1 MSSSAE
7 ASIYPLKLRNV
18 AYSYAEDAKP
28 ALQAISLFAASGE
41 WVHITGDS
49 GSGKSTLA
57 QLLCGYLPRTGGG
70 IRSGELSV
78 HGVDPAGEGA
88 IREVAERIG
97 VVFQDPDAQLVQGRV
112 EDEVAFGPENMCCE
126 LSEIERR
133 IVESLA
139 AVELSNYRMDNV
151 HNLSGGQRQRAAI
164 AAVLSMETPILV
176 LDEPAASLDAAAKER
191 LLLLLDKL
199 QQQGRTI
206 VTLSGRIDEFAVAAG
221 RLIVLEHGNIALD
234 GPSERLLEQERINLV
249 KLGLLSDRMQPGL
262 ERRASSMLKAEA
274 EFEVEIEIEAEAEV
288 LTQKAPSNKLLMEIN
303 NLSYAYD
310 LNKGNVL
317 KNISLS
323 LYAGEWKL
331 LCGENGSGKTTLSR
345 LFMGLLDPPKGKVWW
360 RGQDIARLSLSDMA
374 QDIGYVFQQPEH
386 QFVANTVLEELLFG
400 PRAVQGLAPR
410 ERTPEPMLERAQAL
424 LAIAG
429 LRGKER
435 LSPYMLSGGEK
446 RLLSVA
452 AAMIVPK
459 KLYILD
465 EPTAGT
471 DLHGAARLAAL
482 CREAVASGAALVM
495 ITHEP
500 ELFAGEQAAT
510 WRMNQGSLETED
522 QLHFF
527 K

>member
-1 MSSSAE
+1 MNLPAE
-7 ASIYPLKLRNV
+7 ASTYPLELRDV
-18 AYSYAEDAKP
+18 TYAYTEDAKP
-28 ALQAISLFAASGE
+28 VLREISFLAEPGE
-41 WVHITGDS
+41 WVHVTGDS

-70 IRSGELSV
+70 FRSGKLSV
-78 HGVDPAGEGA
+78 NGVDPAEEGT

-112 EDEVAFGPENMCCE
+112 EDEVAFGPENMCCD
-126 LSEIERR
+126 LSEIERKLVR
-133 IVESLA
+133 SLA
-139 AVELSNYRMDNV
+139 AVDLSDYRMDSV

-176 LDEPAASLDAAAKER
+176 LDEPSASLDAAAKER

-206 VTLSGRIDEFAVAAG
+206 VTLSGRIDEFAAAAG
-221 RLIVLEHGNIALD
+221 RLIVLEHGNIILD
-234 GPSERLLEQERINLV
+234 GPSERLLDQERMSLV
-249 KLGLLSDRMQPGL
+249 KLGLLPDRIQLGL
-262 ERRASSMLKAEA
+262 GGDTSSTL
-274 EFEVEIEIEAEAEV
+274 EAEAKV
-288 LTQKAPSNKLLMEIN
+288 HLQNAPSDKPLLEIN
-303 NLSYAYD
+303 DLSYAYD

-323 LYAGEWKL
+323 LHAGEWKL

-345 LFMGLLDPPKGKVWW
+345 LFMGLLNPPKGKVWW
-360 RGQDIARLSLSDMA
+360 QGQDIARLSLPEIA

-386 QFVANTVLEELLFG
+386 QFVANTVLGELLFG
-400 PRAVQGLAPR
+400 PRAVQGLGPR
-410 ERTPEPMLERAQAL
+410 ERTPEPMLERAKAL

-429 LRGKER
+429 LQGKENI
-435 LSPYMLSGGEK
+435 SPYMLSGGEK

-471 DLHGAARLAAL
+471 DLHGAAKLAAL

-500 ELFAGEQAAT
+500 ELFAGEKAAI
-510 WRMNQGSLETED
+510 WRMNQGSLETESIS
-522 QLHFF
+522 FC

>member
-1 MSSSAE
+1 MNSLAE
-7 ASIYPLKLRNV
+7 ALTYPLELRDV
-18 AYSYAEDAKP
+18 IYAYTEDAKP
-28 ALQAISLFAASGE
+28 VLREISFFAEPGE
-41 WVHITGDS
+41 WVHVTGDS

-70 IRSGELSV
+70 FRSGKLSV
-78 HGVDPAGEGA
+78 NGVDPAEEGA
-88 IREVAERIG
+88 IREVAKRIG

-112 EDEVAFGPENMCCE
+112 EDEVAFGPENMCCG

-133 IVESLA
+133 VAESLA
-139 AVELSNYRMDNV
+139 AVDLSDYRMDNV
-151 HNLSGGQRQRAAI
+151 HNLSGGQRQRVAI
-164 AAVLSMETPILV
+164 AAVLSMDTPILV
-176 LDEPAASLDAAAKER
+176 LDEPAASLDAVAKER

-206 VTLSGRIDEFAVAAG
+206 VTLSGRVDEFAAAAE
-221 RLIVLEHGNIALD
+221 RLVVLEHGNIILD
-234 GPSERLLEQERINLV
+234 GPSERLLEQERMSLV
-249 KLGLLSDRMQPGL
+249 KLGLLPDRIQLGL
-262 ERRASSMLKAEA
+262 GGDASSTL
-274 EFEVEIEIEAEAEV
+274 EAEAEIRF
-288 LTQKAPSNKLLMEIN
+288 QIAPSIKPLLEIKD
-303 NLSYAYD
+303 LSYAYD

-323 LYAGEWKL
+323 LHPGEWKL

-345 LFMGLLDPPKGKVWW
+345 LFMGLLGPPKGKVWW
-360 RGQDIARLSLSDMA
+360 QGQDIARLSLPEIA

-386 QFVANTVLEELLFG
+386 QFVANTVMEELLFG
-400 PRAVQGLAPR
+400 PRAVQGLGPR
-410 ERTPEPMLERAQAL
+410 ERTPEPMLERAKAL

-429 LRGKER
+429 LQGREHI
-435 LSPYMLSGGEK
+435 SPYMLSGGEK

-471 DLHGAARLAAL
+471 DLYGTAKLATL
-482 CREAVASGAALVM
+482 CREAIASGAALVM

-500 ELFAGEQAAT
+500 ELFAGEKAAI
-510 WRMNQGSLETED
+510 WRMNQGSLETGD
-522 QLHFF
+522 IIIS
-527 K
+527 

>member
-1 MSSSAE
+1 MNSPAE
-7 ASIYPLKLRNV
+7 ALTYPLELRDV
-18 AYSYAEDAKP
+18 TYAYTEDAMP
-28 ALQAISLFAASGE
+28 VLREISFLVEPGE
-41 WVHITGDS
+41 WVHVTGDS
-49 GSGKSTLA
+49 GSGKSTLT

-70 IRSGELSV
+70 FRSGKLSV
-78 HGVDPAGEGA
+78 NEVDPAEEGA

-112 EDEVAFGPENMCCE
+112 EDEVAFGPENMCCD

-133 IVESLA
+133 VVESLV
-139 AVELSNYRMDNV
+139 AVDLSDYRMDNV

-199 QQQGRTI
+199 QGQGRTI
-206 VTLSGRIDEFAVAAG
+206 VTLSGRIDEFAAAAG
-221 RLIVLEHGNIALD
+221 RLIVLEHGNIILD
-234 GPSERLLEQERINLV
+234 GTSERLLEQERMSLV
-249 KLGLLSDRMQPGL
+249 KLGLLPDRIQLGL
-262 ERRASSMLKAEA
+262 GGDASSTLEA
-274 EFEVEIEIEAEAEV
+274 EAEAEV
-288 LTQKAPSNKLLMEIN
+288 HFQIAPSIKPLLEIKA
-303 NLSYAYD
+303 LSYAYD

-323 LYAGEWKL
+323 LNAGEWKL

-360 RGQDIARLSLSDMA
+360 QGQDIARLSLPEIA

-400 PRAVQGLAPR
+400 PRAVQGLGPR
-410 ERTPEPMLERAQAL
+410 ERTPEPMLEQAKAL

-429 LRGKER
+429 LQGREHI
-435 LSPYMLSGGEK
+435 SPYMLSGGEK

-465 EPTAGT
+465 EPTAGI
-471 DLHGAARLAAL
+471 DLHGAAKLAAL
-482 CREAVASGAALVM
+482 CREAVAYGAALVV

-500 ELFAGEQAAT
+500 ELFAGEKASI
-510 WRMNQGSLETED
+510 WRMNQGSLETGD
-522 QLHFF
+522 IIIS
-527 K
+527 